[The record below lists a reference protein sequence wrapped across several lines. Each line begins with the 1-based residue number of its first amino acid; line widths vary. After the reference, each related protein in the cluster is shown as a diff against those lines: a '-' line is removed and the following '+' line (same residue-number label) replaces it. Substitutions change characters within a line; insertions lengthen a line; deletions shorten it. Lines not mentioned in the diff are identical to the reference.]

1 MDKAKRNSSGVYGGE
16 CQCGRIAYEIN
27 GEPIVLYACHCTDC
41 QRQSASAF
49 GLSLWVHRD
58 QFSLTKGEPCFWQTL
73 AESGNSKLCA
83 FCGVCGSRVY
93 HAEDHQSGILSLKA
107 GLLGG
112 IRDLRPVA
120 HLWLRSAQPW
130 INIDGHQFLTFE
142 KEPDDYDPL
151 IKRWQQKERPL
162 DLKNLD

>member
-1 MDKAKRNSSGVYGGE
+1 MVGSVSVVALPMRSTESLSYCMPVTV
-16 CQCGRIAYEIN
+16 Q
-27 GEPIVLYACHCTDC
+27 IVK
-41 QRQSASAF
+41 
-49 GLSLWVHRD
+49 GNPPVHRD